1 MLKHCAASALQALL
15 LLAVAALL
23 PALAGS
29 ASAAAAA
36 ASAQSPPATTPAETP
51 RAVIPA
57 APDAVEPSDDAT
69 PDTGQDVA
77 GDAENAAEVDRL
89 LSREFRVCMDA
100 AAGITVP
107 MQDCMNAEVERLE
120 KHMAEQRA
128 RIAPALSEERAKALN
143 DALEAWEN
151 LRKNG
156 SAAMYDPDGGTLA
169 TVISSLWYLEQTAR
183 MSRWLDDMLSAT
195 SQ

>member
-1 MLKHCAASALQALL
+1 
-15 LLAVAALL
+15 
-23 PALAGS
+23 
-29 ASAAAAA
+29 
-36 ASAQSPPATTPAETP
+36 
-51 RAVIPA
+51 
-57 APDAVEPSDDAT
+57 
-69 PDTGQDVA
+69 
-77 GDAENAAEVDRL
+77 
-89 LSREFRVCMDA
+89 
-100 AAGITVP
+100 

-128 RIAPALSEERAKALN
+128 RLVPILSEERAKALN

-156 SAAMYDPDGGTLA
+156 SSAMYDPDGGTLA

-183 MSRWLDDMLSAT
+183 MSRWLDDMLNSAT

>member
-1 MLKHCAASALQALL
+1 MLKHCAASTLQALL
-15 LLAVAALL
+15 LLAVVALL
-23 PALAGS
+23 PALAVG
-29 ASAAAAA
+29 
-36 ASAQSPPATTPAETP
+36 SAQSSPTTTAAETP
-51 RAVIPA
+51 RATIPA
-57 APDAVEPSDDAT
+57 APDAAEPSDDAA
-69 PDTGQDVA
+69 PDAGQDVA
-77 GDAENAAEVDRL
+77 GDAENAAEVDHL
-89 LSREFRVCMDA
+89 LSRDFRVCMDA

-128 RIAPALSEERAKALN
+128 RLVPLLSEERAKALN

-169 TVISSLWYLEQTAR
+169 TVVSSLWYLEQTAR
-183 MSRWLDDMLSAT
+183 MSRWLDDMLNSAT

>member
-1 MLKHCAASALQALL
+1 M
-15 LLAVAALL
+15 
-23 PALAGS
+23 
-29 ASAAAAA
+29 
-36 ASAQSPPATTPAETP
+36 
-51 RAVIPA
+51 
-57 APDAVEPSDDAT
+57 EPSDDAA
-69 PDTGQDVA
+69 PDGGQDVA
-77 GDAENAAEVDRL
+77 GDAENATEVDRL
-89 LSREFRVCMDA
+89 LSRDFRVCMDA

-128 RIAPALSEERAKALN
+128 RLVPILSEERAKALN
-143 DALEAWEN
+143 DALNAWEN

-156 SAAMYDPDGGTLA
+156 SSAMYDPDGGTLA

-183 MSRWLDDMLSAT
+183 MSRWLDDMLNSAT

>member
-29 ASAAAAA
+29 AAAAAA

-69 PDTGQDVA
+69 TDTGQDVA

>member
-29 ASAAAAA
+29 ASAAAA

-77 GDAENAAEVDRL
+77 GDAENAAEGGRR

-183 MSRWLDDMLSAT
+183 MSRWLDAMLSAT